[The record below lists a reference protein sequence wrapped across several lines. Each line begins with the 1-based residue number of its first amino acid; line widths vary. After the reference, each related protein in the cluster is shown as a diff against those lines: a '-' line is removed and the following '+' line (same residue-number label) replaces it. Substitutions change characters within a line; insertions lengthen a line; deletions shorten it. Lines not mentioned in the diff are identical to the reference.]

1 MNRRRFIGKGTVLGS
16 SLMLSTG
23 HLFNIHI
30 KEPSS
35 TDHFWYKA
43 LNKGP
48 YIDTQRDHKSFGF
61 SERSIFLSTDNG
73 RSWRYELDFWDA
85 SNITFSHIFENGN
98 ILFATQNRLYLSEDN
113 LRTLREI
120 VVKNRD
126 GSDYVPHVPK
136 SPDFPGW
143 YYMSLNSVNS
153 WAIDGKEMLVW
164 GNYANVK
171 GGGVPVNIYYS
182 TDYGRTIK
190 VAYTFGQ
197 NPYFTDNGS
206 SGGQSGNLLGDPK
219 STVYCRHIHS
229 VVYNPA
235 ENAFYACT
243 GDGDREG
250 VGHECKWLKGKYD
263 TTADEWEWEVLI
275 EASLNT
281 RYKSGGINFVDGY
294 LYFASDANGPEP
306 YDRGIFRCRPE
317 DLKNT
322 EKHELLFQPNFECA
336 NMIIQDDIILAGHY
350 AVASSWQLGIIYSP
364 DLGKNWYEYDLEEL
378 GPRSPMRF
386 EYKNGDG
393 WFRADIRSGWVD
405 RAEVLFIKPK

>member
-190 VAYTFGQ
+190 VAYTLDKILISRTMDLRAA
-197 NPYFTDNGS
+197 NPEIYWEIRRARCIAAT
-206 SGGQSGNLLGDPK
+206 
-219 STVYCRHIHS
+219 STAWFIIRRKMHFMLV
-229 VVYNPA
+229 PG
-235 ENAFYACT
+235 T
-243 GDGDREG
+243 G
-250 VGHECKWLKGKYD
+250 
-263 TTADEWEWEVLI
+263 I
-275 EASLNT
+275 E
-281 RYKSGGINFVDGY
+281 
-294 LYFASDANGPEP
+294 
-306 YDRGIFRCRPE
+306 RG
-317 DLKNT
+317 
-322 EKHELLFQPNFECA
+322 
-336 NMIIQDDIILAGHY
+336 
-350 AVASSWQLGIIYSP
+350 
-364 DLGKNWYEYDLEEL
+364 
-378 GPRSPMRF
+378 
-386 EYKNGDG
+386 
-393 WFRADIRSGWVD
+393 
-405 RAEVLFIKPK
+405 